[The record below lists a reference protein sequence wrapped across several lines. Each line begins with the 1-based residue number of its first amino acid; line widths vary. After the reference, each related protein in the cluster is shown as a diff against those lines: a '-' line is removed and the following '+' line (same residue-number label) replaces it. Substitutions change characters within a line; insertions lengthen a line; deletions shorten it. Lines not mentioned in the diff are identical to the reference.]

1 VNVCIQLFK
10 LFQEMLLG
18 LIRDLDP
25 SYAEVPSE
33 DLEHL
38 GLGKLVPD
46 PKKMCDEL
54 GVRLPSHDGVMRA

>member
-1 VNVCIQLFK
+1 
-10 LFQEMLLG
+10 MLLG